1 MPSTRSSGR
10 APASDDPSP
19 VKIQPE
25 RAQALRE
32 VFRAALFDDIVPWW
46 LRHSPDAQQ
55 GGFFTRLGRDGT
67 RYADD
72 KDIWMNGRAIWM
84 FSHLYNWERP
94 HGPWLEA
101 AKLGV
106 DFMLRHA
113 FQPNGDLYFRLRRDG
128 SPISTVLSKYTE
140 VFGSI
145 GLAEY
150 SRAAQDAGVWDR
162 ALQMYDHLMP
172 KLGRAENT
180 PLLGY
185 PVDAQFHLHA
195 DDMCRITVAWVYN
208 QIRPDARFEQAL
220 TESVE
225 SIVHR
230 HWKPDMK
237 VMLENVAMDGS
248 PLFELQEGRMFH
260 PGHAI
265 ESAWMLMEI
274 ARQRHDESLLATAID
289 ITLASLEHGWDREFG
304 GLRYITNYDWTPVH
318 NIEADCKLWWPHGEA
333 LYATLLGWAH
343 TGRDDLAAW
352 YEKIHDYTFRSF
364 PDPQFGEWFGYL
376 NREGTPIWTAKAN
389 GWKGFFHVPRVLFR
403 CYQLLE

>member
-1 MPSTRSSGR
+1 M
-10 APASDDPSP
+10 
-19 VKIQPE
+19 
-25 RAQALRE
+25 
-32 VFRAALFDDIVPWW
+32 FDDIVPWW
-46 LRHSPDAQQ
+46 LRHSPDEQQ

-84 FSHLYNWERP
+84 FSHLYNRERP

-208 QIRPDARFEQAL
+208 QIRPDAHFEQAL
-220 TESVE
+220 TESVD

-237 VMLENVAMDGS
+237 VMLENVGMDGS

-289 ITLASLEHGWDREFG
+289 ITLASLEHGWDRSLAVCDTSPTTIGRRSITSRQTANSG
-304 GLRYITNYDWTPVH
+304 GPTARPFTPRSWVGH
-318 NIEADCKLWWPHGEA
+318 TRVATISLHGMRRSTTTHSGPFPTRSSVNGSGISIVRGHQSGPRKPMA
-333 LYATLLGWAH
+333 
-343 TGRDDLAAW
+343 GRG
-352 YEKIHDYTFRSF
+352 SF
-364 PDPQFGEWFGYL
+364 TCRACCFAVINCWS
-376 NREGTPIWTAKAN
+376 R
-389 GWKGFFHVPRVLFR
+389 R
-403 CYQLLE
+403 